1 VTTPRPPSASPKK
14 KNVTRAPELAA
25 RQKKESATP
34 VLLYA
39 DTATNADQLYFSRV
53 DVHDPFITFGLG
65 GKRYTVQSALEFG
78 RVKKARTFHEVLSLE
93 EWGARAKK
101 AFTTKASAPLVGTAE
116 IIATIAKAKRIRRFR
131 VPSDFPA
138 ALFVKLGALG
148 LEIEIAEGPLFPERE
163 IKSPR
168 EAAAIREGNRLS
180 SVGFSVVED
189 ILRRAKIRGNTLLF
203 ENRPLTSER
212 LHFAIQAAIL
222 AEGGRADDTIAAGG
236 DQACDPHERGHG
248 PLHPHELIIVDI
260 FPRVIKTG
268 YFGDMTRTYLK
279 GRASEAQRRLVA
291 TVAAAQRSG
300 IAAVREGV
308 DGAHVHGEVLKTFAA
323 AGYETRR
330 GPRGAEGFFHG
341 TGHGV
346 GLAVHEV
353 PRVNSQSYILKKG
366 SVITVEPGLYYPG
379 LGGCRIEDVVQV
391 GARSAKLLS
400 SHPYDWE
407 IR

>member
-1 VTTPRPPSASPKK
+1 VRQ
-14 KNVTRAPELAA
+14 RAH
-25 RQKKESATP
+25 RQKKESVTP
-34 VLLYA
+34 VLIYA

-53 DVHDPFITFGLG
+53 DVHDPFIAFGIS
-65 GKRYTVQSALEFG
+65 GKRYSVQSALEFG
-78 RVKKARTFHEVLSLE
+78 RVKKARTFHEVLPLE
-93 EWGARAKK
+93 DWSARAKR
-101 AFTTKASAPLVGTAE
+101 AFSAPTKNTAPLPVGPAE

-131 VPSDFPA
+131 VASDFPA
-138 ALFVKLGALG
+138 ALFVKLGELG
-148 LEIEIAEGPLFPERE
+148 LEIEIADGPLFPERE

-180 SVGFSVVED
+180 SVGFSAVED
-189 ILRRAKIRGNTLLF
+189 ILRRAKIRGRELIF

-212 LHFAIQAAIL
+212 LHFAIQTAIL

-248 PLHPHELIIVDI
+248 PLRPHELIIVDI
-260 FPRVIKTG
+260 FPRVVKTG

-279 GRASEAQRRLVA
+279 GPASEAQRRLVA
-291 TVAAAQRSG
+291 TVHSAQRAA
-300 IAAVREGV
+300 IAAVREGI
-308 DGAHVHGEVLKTFAA
+308 DGAHVHGQVLETFAA

-330 GPRGAEGFFHG
+330 NSRGSVGFFHG

-346 GLAVHEV
+346 GLAVHEA
-353 PRVNSQSYILKKG
+353 PRVNSQSYTLKKG
-366 SVITVEPGLYYPG
+366 SVITIEPGLYYPG

-391 GARSAKLLS
+391 SARGAKLLS

>member
-1 VTTPRPPSASPKK
+1 MRQQPQAPRQ
-14 KNVTRAPELAA
+14 R
-25 RQKKESATP
+25 KEPATP

-53 DVHDPFITFGLG
+53 DVHDPFIAFGVS

-78 RVKKARTFHEVLSLE
+78 RVKKAKTFDDVLALE
-93 EWGARAKK
+93 EWSTRAKKTLRARAKNTSPAPIAK
-101 AFTTKASAPLVGTAE
+101 TSALAVGPAE

-138 ALFVKLGALG
+138 ALFVKLGQLG
-148 LEIEIAEGPLFPERE
+148 LEIEIADGPLFPERE

-180 SVGFSVVED
+180 SVGFSAVED
-189 ILRRAKIRGNTLLF
+189 ILRRAKIRGRELIF

-260 FPRVIKTG
+260 FPRVVKTG

-291 TVAAAQRSG
+291 TVHTAQRAA
-300 IAAVREGV
+300 IAAVREGI

-323 AGYETRR
+323 AGYETWRDSR
-330 GPRGAEGFFHG
+330 GTVGFFHG
-341 TGHGV
+341 TGHGL
-346 GLAVHEV
+346 GLAVHEA
-353 PRVNSQSYILKKG
+353 PRVNSQPYSLKKG
-366 SVITVEPGLYYPG
+366 SVITIEPGLYYPG

-391 GARSAKLLS
+391 GARGAKLLS